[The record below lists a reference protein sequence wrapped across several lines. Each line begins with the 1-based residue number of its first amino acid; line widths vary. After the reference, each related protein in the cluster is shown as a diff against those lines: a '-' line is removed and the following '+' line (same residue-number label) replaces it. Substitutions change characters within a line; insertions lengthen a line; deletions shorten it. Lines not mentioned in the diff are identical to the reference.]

1 MSTEDSSTSRPKG
14 SPNLIWPSL
23 REASNAFC
31 PPFEVVEERPG
42 GLALR
47 LRTPDGK
54 EELTLRYR
62 SERGL
67 FLRTYYLVI
76 EATVPG
82 EGPSNAGTL
91 VLSRRKLRW
100 KRPKPH
106 GGKRWSEEFSS
117 PGVRAALKP
126 LQIEKLNLAWDPGR
140 GTWSLSL
147 KTLLGSVTVTFFPP
161 LMTPNPFL
169 REDAQAVEALVRE
182 LRQAQTRIPA

>member
-1 MSTEDSSTSRPKG
+1 VNTEKESASPSRT

-23 REASNAFC
+23 REAARSFC
-31 PPFEVVEERPG
+31 PPYGVVEERPD

-54 EELTLRYR
+54 DELTLRYR

-82 EGPSNAGTL
+82 NGPAEAGTL
-91 VLSRRKLRW
+91 VLRRRKLRW
-100 KRPKPH
+100 KRPAPQ
-106 GGKRWSEEFSS
+106 GGGPWSEGFSS
-117 PGVRAALKP
+117 PEVRAALKL
-126 LQIEKLNLAWDPGR
+126 LQVEKLDLSWEPGQ

-147 KTLLGSVTVTFFPP
+147 KTLAGSVTVTFFPP
-161 LMTPNPFL
+161 LLTPNPFM
-169 REDAQAVEALVRE
+169 REEARAVDALVRE
-182 LRQAQTRIPA
+182 LRRARPRRPA